1 VYSTKVFFQK
11 TIWPVLFTS
20 FLFSGISVPVNS
32 QTGCSSNDSLRT
44 CNLGGLH
51 TLNYETD
58 PKDIPFTLRSYR
70 RGNAWQ
76 YYLEI
81 SSLNGNTFSLVS
93 DNGEQIDISITFTS
107 NGGVTETLSPGVLAG
122 AFNGTTNDANALL
135 SVEVI
140 SAQVPSSSR
149 YSGSFQMEL
158 SQYLWI
164 FPIDTE
170 TIEFDITLEVEP
182 SITIRNLGDID
193 LSNSGITLGQ
203 AIKGSEDFCVGGI
216 GFSNYTVNLSSSN
229 GSTGG
234 GGSSSYELGGSSEN
248 IPYAVTFSDD
258 LSGTSGIAPS
268 GLGDVPG
275 SFPRKTDE
283 TCLTDNAR
291 VYITVSPSDWENAN
305 EPFYTDVL
313 TVTVSSQ

>member
-1 VYSTKVFFQK
+1 M
-11 TIWPVLFTS
+11 
-20 FLFSGISVPVNS
+20 NS
-32 QTGCSSNDSLRT
+32 QTSCSSNGSLRT
-44 CNLGGLH
+44 CNLGGSH

-58 PKDIPFTLRSYR
+58 PKDIPFTLRSHR
-70 RGNAWQ
+70 RGNAWS

-81 SSLNGNTFSLVS
+81 LPLNGNTFSLVS

-107 NGGVTETLSPGVLAG
+107 NGGITEVLNPGVLAG
-122 AFNGTTNDANALL
+122 SFGGTTTDTGAFL
-135 SVEVI
+135 SIEVDG
-140 SAQVPSSSR
+140 SLTPSSSR
-149 YSGSFQMEL
+149 YSGNFQMEL
-158 SQYLWI
+158 SQYFLI

-170 TIEFDITLEVEP
+170 TIEFDIVLEVEP
-182 SITIRNLGDID
+182 NITIRNLGDID

-203 AIKGSEDFCVGGI
+203 IIKGSEDFCVGGI

-234 GGSSSYELGGSSEN
+234 GGSSGYELGGSSEN
-248 IPYAVTFSDD
+248 IPYTVTFSDD
-258 LSGTSGIAPS
+258 LTGTSGIAPG

-275 SFPRKTDE
+275 SFSRRTDE
-283 TCLTDNAR
+283 SCISDNAR
-291 VYITVSPSDWENAN
+291 IYISVSPSDWENAN